1 MDYQSSDLPTYEE
14 ALNLPKAEN
23 IPPVP
28 VTARPIQTTLPR
40 PTEAYNSFSTSQQLN
55 GPSLRNQNL
64 MPETRPTT
72 TNSFFSSTNHE
83 YTSRRPEPPSSYY
96 YGEQPKE
103 EDTSTYDS
111 SNNSRS
117 SICDYDNGPIGAFK
131 IGNNVDYNNFG
142 LFSITT
148 YERRGNRGEIV
159 NIIAFDQKVER
170 AGNGTIVRKYSDSC
184 LEFGLP
190 GTQKPTKVIIPMGF
204 HKMSSRKKK
213 FYGCVIVVLLFIML
227 IYTCYG
233 LSVTV
238 GVTV

>member
-1 MDYQSSDLPTYEE
+1 MDYQPSDLPTYEE

-28 VTARPIQTTLPR
+28 VTARPIQTTPQR

-72 TNSFFSSTNHE
+72 TNSFFSSTNQE
-83 YTSRRPEPPSSYY
+83 YTSRQSMTSSTYY
-96 YGEQPKE
+96 SREQPKE
-103 EDTSTYDS
+103 EDTSTCDS
-111 SNNSRS
+111 SNSSRS
-117 SICDYDNGPIGAFK
+117 SICDYDNGPQGVFK
-131 IGNNVDYNNFG
+131 IGNNVHYINLG
-142 LFSITT
+142 LFSAVT

-159 NIIAFDQKVER
+159 DIIALDQKVER
-170 AGNGTIVRKYSDSC
+170 AGNDTIVRKYSVPC

-190 GTQKPTKVIIPMGF
+190 TTQKPTKVIIPLRF
-204 HKMSSRKKK
+204 HKMSSKKKK
-213 FYGCVIVVLLFIML
+213 FYGCVIVVLLLIML

-238 GVTV
+238 GATA